1 MDSSDDSSDGVLCD
15 LNEMDELDLRIMA
28 RQNNLSPEGGRL
40 SLLRR
45 IRELFDLGEEHVE
58 VSIKSK
64 TRAAEKLDQQEP
76 ASKRAK
82 KETTKVPSAS
92 PPPMPAAPSGSS
104 GPKPGPSSQGRSG
117 PQIVAP
123 PGRPASSASSGLSR
137 HPKPGPSSNER
148 FGPPAPLGAPPQ
160 GIIYYIHFY
169 VPMIF
174 ELNFNSN
181 YQVSRVSAHF
191 TCSSV

>member
-1 MDSSDDSSDGVLCD
+1 MDSSDDSTDEVLCD

-45 IRELFDLGEEHVE
+45 IRELFDLGEEQIE

-64 TRAAEKLDQQEP
+64 TGAAEKLGQPD
-76 ASKRAK
+76 AKRAK
-82 KETTKVPSAS
+82 KENTKIPSAGPS
-92 PPPMPAAPSGSS
+92 PMPAVPSGSS

-148 FGPPAPLGAPPQ
+148 FGPPTPLGAPPQ